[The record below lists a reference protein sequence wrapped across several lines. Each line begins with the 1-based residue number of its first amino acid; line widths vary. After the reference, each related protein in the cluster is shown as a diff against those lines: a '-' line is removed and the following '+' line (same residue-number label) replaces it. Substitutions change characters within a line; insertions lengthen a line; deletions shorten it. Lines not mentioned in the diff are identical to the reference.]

1 MTAPAKPC
9 GWVPSID
16 IRQQRSLKSAAPGT
30 ISLETSGLRK
40 FGTYFFKRLFLL
52 DYFTGFGGFRGI
64 MEQPPQPPGGRP
76 GADAFSGKRVL

>member
-40 FGTYFFKRLFLL
+40 FGTYFFKRLFLR
-52 DYFTGFGGFRGI
+52 DYLTGFGGFCVGVCFGLLTYANAKRGSS
-64 MEQPPQPPGGRP
+64 
-76 GADAFSGKRVL
+76 GALL